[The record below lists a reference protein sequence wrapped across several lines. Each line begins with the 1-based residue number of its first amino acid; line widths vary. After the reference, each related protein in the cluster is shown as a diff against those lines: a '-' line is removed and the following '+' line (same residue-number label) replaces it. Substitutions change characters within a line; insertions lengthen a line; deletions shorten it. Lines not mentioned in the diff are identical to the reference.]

1 MTGWITLPLGELCR
15 FKAGSA
21 FPQNQQGSTAGDYP
35 FVKVSDLSSS
45 ANSKFLNAANN
56 WISADQVA
64 TMRPAI
70 APAGAVLFAKIGE
83 GLRSERCRV
92 ATRGTAFDNNLMSAV
107 AIEKNCDPSFLFY
120 LMQTVGL
127 SDYAEGSALPY
138 LKQSVLQKVPCTV
151 PAVYEQRAIAEVLG
165 ALDDKIAANSKL
177 AETSSTT
184 SQALFQQLIAAS
196 SELTTLGELLNLEYG
211 KALPAAKRAHG
222 HVAVYGSGGV
232 VGAHNEALKDGP
244 GIVVGRKGSAGMVYW
259 SPGPFF
265 PIDTTYYVDPKLG
278 SETLP
283 FCYHVLKSL
292 RLAEMNSDSAVP
304 GLNRAEAL
312 ATKVQK
318 VDYPAISNFC
328 AAAAPLFE
336 LAAEYEQENRTLAAT
351 RDALLPQLMSG
362 KLRVKD
368 IEHTMGEMV

>member
-1 MTGWITLPLGELCR
+1 MVWVTKTVEELCQTVTSGGTPNRSHPEFYSPPEIPWIKTGELTDGLVTR
-15 FKAGSA
+15 YEESIS
-21 FPQNQQGSTAGDYP
+21 QQGLANSSAKLLPSGTILMAMYGAT
-35 FVKVSDLSSS
+35 VGKLGILSSPATCNQAS
-45 ANSKFLNAANN
+45 CAL
-56 WISADQVA
+56 IADPEVCH
-64 TMRPAI
+64 
-70 APAGAVLFAKIGE
+70 GKW
-83 GLRSERCRV
+83 
-92 ATRGTAFDNNLMSAV
+92 
-107 AIEKNCDPSFLFY
+107 LFY
-120 LMQTVGL
+120 ALLNDREHIVSRANGAAQQNL
-127 SDYAEGSALPY
+127 SGTTIKSFSYAVP
-138 LKQSVLQKVPCTV
+138 SVS
-151 PAVYEQRAIAEVLG
+151 EQRAIAEVLG

-368 IEHTMGEMV
+368 IENTMGEMV